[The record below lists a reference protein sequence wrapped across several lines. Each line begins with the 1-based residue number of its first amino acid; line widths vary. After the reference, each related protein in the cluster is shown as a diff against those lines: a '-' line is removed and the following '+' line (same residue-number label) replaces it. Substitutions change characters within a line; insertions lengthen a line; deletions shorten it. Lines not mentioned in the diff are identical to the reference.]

1 MNNNELNIS
10 SVQAADAY
18 PFSYWLKKNC
28 YYQQKLFKFYQFTI
42 PNHMRVLHVGSKSGY
57 LLKAVKPS
65 LGVGIDDD
73 HQAIAQCKQ
82 EYPQF
87 VFHAG
92 IVSNLPKDYLFDY
105 VIFSSVTME
114 IYDIQQL
121 FEDLKPYVH
130 PSTRLVID
138 SYSYL
143 WEPVLWITQKLNLR
157 RPTTLRNW
165 ISRKDLMNFLELAG
179 FQTVTQG
186 NQILMPMYIPGLSW
200 LLNAVVAQIPLINML
215 CLNTWIV
222 ARPQPTPQ
230 SEEHYSVSVI
240 IPCKNERG
248 NIEAAISRS
257 PIMGKYTEF
266 IFVDGHSVDGTVAEM
281 ERVKHKYS
289 DHDISIFV
297 QDGKGKGDA
306 VRKGFAHAKGDVLM
320 ILDAD
325 LTTPPE
331 ELPRFFAALVQG
343 KGEFING
350 SRLIYGM
357 EDQAMRF
364 LNLLAN
370 YCFGLGFTWLLGQ
383 RIKDTLCGTKVLFKK
398 DYERIVAARSFF
410 GNFDPFG
417 DFDLLFGAAK
427 QNLKI
432 IDMPVH
438 YKNRTYGTT
447 QIHRFQA
454 GFLLLRMSW
463 IAFKKFKWR

>member
-1 MNNNELNIS
+1 
-10 SVQAADAY
+10 
-18 PFSYWLKKNC
+18 
-28 YYQQKLFKFYQFTI
+28 
-42 PNHMRVLHVGSKSGY
+42 
-57 LLKAVKPS
+57 
-65 LGVGIDDD
+65 
-73 HQAIAQCKQ
+73 
-82 EYPQF
+82 
-87 VFHAG
+87 
-92 IVSNLPKDYLFDY
+92 
-105 VIFSSVTME
+105 ME
-114 IYDIQQL
+114 VYDIQQL
-121 FEDLKPYVH
+121 FEDLKPFIH
-130 PSTRLVID
+130 PGTRIVVD

-157 RPTTLRNW
+157 RPTTLLNW
-165 ISRKDLMNFLELAG
+165 ISRKDLINFLELAG
-179 FQTVTQG
+179 FQTITQG
-186 NQILMPMYIPGLSW
+186 NQILLPMYIPGLSW
-200 LLNAVVAQIPLINML
+200 LLNDIIAQLPLINML
-215 CLNTWIV
+215 CLNTWVIARQQPV
-222 ARPQPTPQ
+222 AR
-230 SEEHYSVSVI
+230 SEKDYSVSVI

-248 NIEAAISRS
+248 NIEAAITRS
-257 PIMGKYTEF
+257 PMMGKHTEF
-266 IFVDGHSVDGTVAEM
+266 IFVDGHSVDGTLAEM
-281 ERVKHKYS
+281 ERVKNKYT
-289 DHDISIFV
+289 DHDISILV

-325 LTTPPE
+325 LTMPPE
-331 ELPRFFAALVQG
+331 ELPRFFAALAQG